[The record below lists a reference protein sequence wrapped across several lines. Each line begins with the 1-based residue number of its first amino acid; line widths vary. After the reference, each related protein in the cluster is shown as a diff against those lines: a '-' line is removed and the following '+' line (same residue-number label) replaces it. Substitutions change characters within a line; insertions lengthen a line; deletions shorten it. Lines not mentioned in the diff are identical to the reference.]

1 MCSCDSFQALINS
14 LLFVD
19 CKAELSENLRIAGIT
34 LGNVPCSI
42 SSEGVGSMVTGQ
54 GRLRAN
60 LPTAWPVALPPF
72 LRKYLIH
79 HFVGQLA
86 SCLGVVGADGVA
98 HCILG
103 RKHLAAFHAL
113 QHGCFGH
120 EKPAAV
126 HPGLQGAALVSLVL
140 QFTEHVDLLR
150 RK

>member
-1 MCSCDSFQALINS
+1 MCSCDSFQALI
-14 LLFVD
+14 LFVD
-19 CKAELSENLRIAGIT
+19 YKELSENLRIAGIT

-42 SSEGVGSMVTGQ
+42 SSEGMGSMATGQ
-54 GRLRAN
+54 GHLRAD

-72 LRKYLIH
+72 LCKYLIH
-79 HFVGQLA
+79 HLVGQLA
-86 SCLGVVGADGVA
+86 GCLGVVGADGIA
-98 HCILG
+98 CCILG

-140 QFTEHVDLLR
+140 PLVLQFTEHVDLLR